1 MIKLIKEINRKKFN
15 WTLYLML
22 ITVLISCKKG
32 AEFKIGLMFPYTT
45 SSRMAIETKY
55 FKEKATALNCEVIVA
70 DAKNDDKLQKDQA
83 NELIKNGVNVL
94 VIMAVNAYTAAEIVR
109 DAHNAGVKVIAY
121 DRMINNC
128 DLDFY
133 ISHNNYNVGKYM
145 AEYALKHKPQ
155 GKYLILGGDKSD
167 RNAISVKNG
176 QLDAIRP
183 SVQAG
188 KIKIV
193 YDVYVEDWSKEN
205 ACAEIK
211 KYIKLSGNDVPD
223 VILSSYDGLSNGVNM
238 AYDELGIDAS
248 NTLITGQDAEP
259 LALKNII
266 AGRQTMTI
274 FKPLKILAENA
285 FDIAIK
291 LLKKQK
297 IDYSIKISNN
307 RIDVPTILFDPVV
320 VDKSNIK
327 ETVIKEG
334 LVKESDI
341 FNK

>member
-1 MIKLIKEINRKKFN
+1 M
-15 WTLYLML
+15 
-22 ITVLISCKKG
+22 
-32 AEFKIGLMFPYTT
+32 
-45 SSRMAIETKY
+45 KY
-55 FKEKATALNCEVIVA
+55 
-70 DAKNDDKLQKDQA
+70 
-83 NELIKNGVNVL
+83 
-94 VIMAVNAYTAAEIVR
+94 
-109 DAHNAGVKVIAY
+109 
-121 DRMINNC
+121 
-128 DLDFY
+128 
-133 ISHNNYNVGKYM
+133 
-145 AEYALKHKPQ
+145 KPQ

-291 LLKKQK
+291 LLKNQK
-297 IDYSIKISNN
+297 IDYSLKVFNN

-341 FNK
+341 YNK